1 MNIMKPKM
9 ILAGG
14 TGFLGQ
20 TLAKYFQARGFEVVV
35 LTRSA
40 DQAGLTGRLAPWD
53 ARGLGPWSKE
63 LERTTVLIN
72 LSGKSVN
79 CRYHARNRREILQSR
94 IDSTRVLAQ
103 AVAACN
109 QPPAVWLNAS
119 TATIYKHT
127 MASAW
132 DENGAIGSTPEA
144 KDAFSIDV
152 ATEWEEVFTQA
163 SDPGVRPVALRT
175 AMVLGLGKNSVFPML
190 RRLTRLGLGGKMGTG
205 RQFVSWIHQ
214 ADFCR
219 AIEWI
224 IGHDEIRGPVNVA
237 APNPVQNSEMMKVL
251 RTLCGV
257 PLGLPANVWMLE
269 LGAFFLRTETELMI
283 KSRRMIPG
291 ALLASGFRF
300 QFPGI
305 EAAFADL
312 WGKRAEP

>member
-1 MNIMKPKM
+1 MV
-9 ILAGG
+9 LAGG

-20 TLAKYFQARGFEVVV
+20 TLAEYFQARDFEVVV

-40 DQAGLTGRLAPWD
+40 DQAHLTGRLVPWD
-53 ARGLGPWSKE
+53 AHGLGPWSKE
-63 LERTTVLIN
+63 LEETTVLIN
-72 LSGKSVN
+72 LTGKSVN
-79 CRYHARNRREILQSR
+79 CRYDARNREVILKSR
-94 IDSTRVLAQ
+94 IDSTRVLAE

-109 QPPAVWLNAS
+109 QPPPVWLNAS

-127 MASAW
+127 MAAAW
-132 DENGAIGSTPEA
+132 DENGVIGSTPQA

-152 ATEWEEVFTQA
+152 AREWEEVFAQGRTPA
-163 SDPGVRPVALRT
+163 TRKVALRT
-175 AMVLGLGKNSVFPML
+175 AMVLGLGKNSVFPVL

-214 ADFCR
+214 VDFCR

-224 IGHDEIRGPVNVA
+224 IGHGEIAGPINVA
-237 APNPVQNSEMMKVL
+237 APNPVQNTEMMKIL

-257 PLGLPANVWMLE
+257 ALGLPANVWMLE

-283 KSRRMIPG
+283 KSRKVIPG

-305 EAAFADL
+305 EEAFEDL
-312 WGKRAEP
+312 CGRRGEG